1 MNLSPN
7 TETPELLHEAQK
19 STLADTLWT
28 TANPNAASIPDN
40 VRYVLDG
47 GALLH
52 RIPWS
57 RGASYE
63 SILETYSKYVAT
75 NYGKAVIV
83 FDGYKEFTTKDMTHK
98 RRLKGKKGVSI
109 TFSLDMN
116 LTVTKEAFLSDPKNK
131 QRFIDFLGAKLTN
144 QGFQVFYDQAGAYVP
159 LRRRYNA
166 KLFFFQII
174 ISPNSKYSDP
184 LSIYHEIYILDS
196 NFFSYIDYRYATTL
210 KKKVS
215 G

>member
-57 RGASYE
+57 QGASYE
-63 SILETYSKYVAT
+63 SILETYSKYAAT

-98 RRLKGKKGVSI
+98 RRLKGKKELALHSVWI
-109 TFSLDMN
+109 
-116 LTVTKEAFLSDPKNK
+116 
-131 QRFIDFLGAKLTN
+131 
-144 QGFQVFYDQAGAYVP
+144 
-159 LRRRYNA
+159 
-166 KLFFFQII
+166 
-174 ISPNSKYSDP
+174 
-184 LSIYHEIYILDS
+184 
-196 NFFSYIDYRYATTL
+196 
-210 KKKVS
+210 
-215 G
+215 

>member
-28 TANPNAASIPDN
+28 AANLNAASIPDN

-98 RRLKGKKGVSI
+98 RR
-109 TFSLDMN
+109 F
-116 LTVTKEAFLSDPKNK
+116 
-131 QRFIDFLGAKLTN
+131 
-144 QGFQVFYDQAGAYVP
+144 
-159 LRRRYNA
+159 
-166 KLFFFQII
+166 
-174 ISPNSKYSDP
+174 
-184 LSIYHEIYILDS
+184 
-196 NFFSYIDYRYATTL
+196 
-210 KKKVS
+210 KKKKELALHSVWI
-215 G
+215 